1 MFFIIGFAIVKRRKH
16 RSKERASEFM
26 VIEHEQVK
34 DLISSSVVVSMKSFP
49 ITCFVGLLLLSI
61 FSFVMLLLSKLKF
74 SDVDQVKNDVARKI
88 ISNDDTI
95 LT

>member
-1 MFFIIGFAIVKRRKH
+1 
-16 RSKERASEFM
+16 
-26 VIEHEQVK
+26 
-34 DLISSSVVVSMKSFP
+34 
-49 ITCFVGLLLLSI
+49 
-61 FSFVMLLLSKLKF
+61 MLLLSKLKF